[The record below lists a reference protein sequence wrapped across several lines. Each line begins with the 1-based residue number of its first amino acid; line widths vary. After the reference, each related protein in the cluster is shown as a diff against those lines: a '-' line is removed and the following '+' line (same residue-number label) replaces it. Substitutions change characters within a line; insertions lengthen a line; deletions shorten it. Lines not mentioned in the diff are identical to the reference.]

1 MPIPPSPHNEPTAF
15 QPRPPQAV
23 HVPVLLREV
32 LQNLE
37 LQPGLTVVDGT
48 VGAAGH
54 SAQILKR
61 VGPTGRL
68 IGLDRD
74 PFMLSWAA
82 KKLDAANCQ
91 LVHASYAEMR
101 TVLDALGIDRVDR
114 ILMDIG
120 LSSDQLA
127 ADDRGFSFQATGPLD
142 LRFDTTRGEPAWKWL
157 EKTGLAELCEIL
169 DKYGE
174 EPFARKIAERIVQL
188 QPVQSIRTARDLS
201 DAVQSALPSSLSAN
215 ARRDPATR
223 VFQALRIA
231 VNQEL
236 LQLETALSGVL
247 ADCLNPGGIA
257 VIISFHS
264 LEDRLVKQAFR
275 EASTWH
281 NLTPKPVSATPQ
293 EQRAN
298 PRSRSAKLRAARRL

>member
-1 MPIPPSPHNEPTAF
+1 MTAPDQPSSRTPGAI
-15 QPRPPQAV
+15 

-32 LQNLE
+32 LQQLD
-37 LQPGLTVVDGT
+37 LQPGLTVLDGT
-48 VGAAGH
+48 VGAGGH

-61 VGPTGRL
+61 IGPTGRL
-68 IGLDRD
+68 VGLDRD
-74 PFMLSWAA
+74 PYMLGLAA
-82 KKLDAANCQ
+82 RKLEAPNCQ
-91 LVHASYAEMR
+91 LVHSSYAQMR
-101 TVLDALGIDRVDR
+101 AVLDQLQIEHVDR
-114 ILMDIG
+114 ILLDIG

-127 ADDRGFSFQATGPLD
+127 ADERGFSFQAAGPLD
-142 LRFDTTRGEPAWKWL
+142 LRFDTTQGEPAWKWL

-174 EPFARKIAERIVQL
+174 EPFARRIAERVIQQ
-188 QPVQSIRTARDLS
+188 QPIKPIRTAQDLS
-201 DAVQSALPSSLSAN
+201 AAVQAALPQSLSAH

-236 LQLETALSGVL
+236 IQLETVLSGVL
-247 ADCLNPGGIA
+247 AKCLAPGGLA

-264 LEDRLVKQAFR
+264 LEDRQVKQAFR
-275 EASTWH
+275 ESTLWH
-281 NLTPKPVSATPQ
+281 NLTPKPVTATPQ

-298 PRSRSAKLRAARRL
+298 PRSRSAKLRSAKRL